1 MAHITIEE
9 HLVSMTNEKPEP
21 WLIELGQMLQ
31 ELQDIDSALA
41 ASLAYD
47 LSRIPKAAQALREL
61 IHGYLV
67 IKEELNQ
74 DNLTSIQNKSIKM
87 AIDRISRDLH
97 DLTIQH
103 SKSSSFMTKEK
114 INHGK

>member
-1 MAHITIEE
+1 MAYITIEE

-21 WLIELGQMLQ
+21 WLVELGQMLQ

-47 LSRIPKAAQALREL
+47 LSRIPQAAQGLREL

-74 DNLTSIQNKSIKM
+74 DNLTSIQDKSIKM
-87 AIDRISRDLH
+87 AIDRLGRDLH

-103 SKSSSFMTKEK
+103 SQSSPFMTKEK